1 MARNRKNSSPLLR
14 FRSAIKIV
22 FFFVFVC
29 GAGMGYVWQKNQI
42 YELGKKKKKMEET
55 LEVLKRGNRD
65 KENARDHMET
75 SSMVRIKV
83 DELGLDLIEPS
94 QNQILY
100 LKELSPEY
108 PLSTSLGTGK
118 SSAGEMRA
126 GR

>member
-1 MARNRKNSSPLLR
+1 
-14 FRSAIKIV
+14 
-22 FFFVFVC
+22 
-29 GAGMGYVWQKNQI
+29 MGYVWQKNQI

-100 LKELSPEY
+100 LKELGPES
-108 PLSTSLGTGK
+108 PLSTSIGTGK
-118 SSAGEMRA
+118 SSAGDMRA